1 MRWRVIVTDTE
12 SPTGVA
18 PECPDVANHQ
28 DGDRAGV
35 YDCCPG
41 PHLELW
47 NSPRAVEVAVLLTVV
62 EADIAGS

>member
-12 SPTGVA
+12 GPTGVA
-18 PECPDVANHQ
+18 PECDSAHHSE
-28 DGDRAGV
+28 DDRAGV

-47 NSPRAVEVAVLLTVV
+47 SDAWAAEVAALLTFT
-62 EADIAGS
+62 EADIA